1 MFLFK
6 YRDLSQSLNV
16 KSALKLAGNYFCD
29 APSYNILSNN
39 IILLIH
45 AGNPLMPKRVPGQNP
60 VGSTALQTSLLYQK
74 SNLLRNSHVY
84 KASHFELFLL
94 NIHQVNGK
102 RTLKALFTRRQ
113 GNPTARVTLAR
124 GLKDSSGLQA
134 KFSGRVTLLPET
146 TLRLLRFGDLASKA
160 RTVDKTGK

>member
-1 MFLFK
+1 MSAGVHEMFLFK

-45 AGNPLMPKRVPGQNP
+45 TGSPLMSKRVLGQNP
-60 VGSTALQTSLLYQK
+60 VGSTALQTSLVYQK

-84 KASHFELFLL
+84 KVSHFELFLL
-94 NIHQVNGK
+94 NIHQVTGK
-102 RTLKALFTRRQ
+102 RTIRPCLQ
-113 GNPTARVTLAR
+113 G
-124 GLKDSSGLQA
+124 
-134 KFSGRVTLLPET
+134 GRVTLLP
-146 TLRLLRFGDLASKA
+146 G
-160 RTVDKTGK
+160 